1 MNRLDLTGLKAHH
14 PLGFLAACGLLRCL
28 NQTVEIRSVGRETKD
43 FGRVKLGWRIE
54 DGKEAIAVVHSEH
67 PIDIPAM
74 TQRVRSTAIMQ
85 RNSPAWTWSTK
96 IDRRTKYREASQTAV
111 GKLLHGDAT
120 RCDVDMFVA
129 LASDLVAEKDK
140 LRKTAFDL
148 TSGNQGLL
156 KSLVNTTK
164 GVEQN
169 TECQFEEALKGP
181 WRYQHKD
188 HSLGWDPQTQRLH
201 ALRGKPPEDDKENRS
216 VRAAVFLA
224 SLALPLFPCFAVAG
238 RLRTT
243 GFHYHD
249 EGEWFAWPVWQE
261 PISFATLR
269 SLISHR
275 FNGDLRQ
282 RGVEVVYR
290 CLIAHTGGSQG
301 NYQVFSYPEERP
313 LPHSSGSRA

>member
-1 MNRLDLTGLKAHH
+1 
-14 PLGFLAACGLLRCL
+14 
-28 NQTVEIRSVGRETKD
+28 
-43 FGRVKLGWRIE
+43 
-54 DGKEAIAVVHSEH
+54 
-67 PIDIPAM
+67 
-74 TQRVRSTAIMQ
+74 MQ
-85 RNSPAWTWSTK
+85 RSSPAWTWSTK
-96 IDRRTKYREASQTAV
+96 IDHRTKYREASQKGV
-111 GKLLHGDAT
+111 GKLLHRDAT

-129 LASDLVAEKDK
+129 LASDLVAEKDR

-156 KSLVNTTK
+156 KSLVGTTK

-169 TECQFEEALKGP
+169 AECQFEEALKGP

-201 ALRGKPPEDDKENRS
+201 ALRGKPPEADKENRS

-224 SLALPLFPCFAVAG
+224 GLALPLFPCFAVAG

-243 GFHYHD
+243 GFHHHD
-249 EGEWFAWPVWQE
+249 EGEWFAWPVWRE
-261 PISFATLR
+261 PISFATLC

-290 CLIAHTGGSQG
+290 CRIAHTGGSQG
-301 NYQVFSYPEERP
+301 NYQVFGHPEERP
-313 LPHSSGSRA
+313 WPKSSRPRA